1 MKVKSIVQCFK
12 NHQHFMY
19 KLHSSSIR
27 RAKANPKHII
37 SSENISKH
45 ISQRALKKSNKKQN
59 ISQPMKLTLFTSSIL
74 YTGSI

>member
-1 MKVKSIVQCFK
+1 MKVERIVQCFK
-12 NHQHFMY
+12 THQHFIY

-27 RAKANPKHII
+27 WAKANPKLII

-45 ISQRALKKSNKKQN
+45 ISQRALKKSKKKQN

>member
-1 MKVKSIVQCFK
+1 MKVKSIVQSFK

-27 RAKANPKHII
+27 WAKANPKHII

-45 ISQRALKKSNKKQN
+45 ISQRALKKKQ
-59 ISQPMKLTLFTSSIL
+59 QKAKHFTANEINTI
-74 YTGSI
+74 Y